1 MLFILQREINRYR
14 TNGLGNT
21 LVALAINV
29 TFFLTWFPFCRLI
42 WPRYMQIRQDYNLEP
57 YIHADVWLFI
67 QSIIIFW
74 SSALIF
80 YFIYTGKYQFIE
92 QWRVKDNEDDVWPWE
107 SLDLESWRKLFKR
120 SIFFNLLN
128 QVFLST
134 SFALITEYFQIY
146 APHSFDIKMLPS
158 LSVFFAQIVFCCVME
173 DLTFYINHRILHLP

>member
-1 MLFILQREINRYR
+1 M
-14 TNGLGNT
+14 
-21 LVALAINV
+21 
-29 TFFLTWFPFCRLI
+29 
-42 WPRYMQIRQDYNLEP
+42 
-57 YIHADVWLFI
+57 
-67 QSIIIFW
+67 IIFW

-92 QWRVKDNEDDVWPWE
+92 QWRAKDNEDDVWPWE